1 MFPFCLGV
9 IGGDDR
15 GSGVASRVFRAREEL
30 GQNEVKTGICQRS
43 FNWQSTAFVMRGL
56 RVRLPPLALEVKFES
71 AAVCDSAADFEVY
84 FWRVFV
90 FLFPRV
96 KRGWGGDAR

>member
-1 MFPFCLGV
+1 
-9 IGGDDR
+9 
-15 GSGVASRVFRAREEL
+15 
-30 GQNEVKTGICQRS
+30 
-43 FNWQSTAFVMRGL
+43 
-56 RVRLPPLALEVKFES
+56 VKFES